1 MNPRLGPLCSVGKV
15 LVALVVGIGMAAS
28 VAGVSGARP
37 ASASPLPDD
46 GHVSVHHYGCAR
58 GPVAPPGHDDSPVR
72 PGVR

>member
-37 ASASPLPDD
+37 ASASSLPD
-46 GHVSVHHYGCAR
+46 A
-58 GPVAPPGHDDSPVR
+58 ATSPSTTTAVPAAQLPLR
-72 PGVR
+72 